1 MTQQRDPF
9 LQDLASMFD
18 TETEQFIV
26 ADERRF
32 TSFLEEEVGR
42 AEEVEQAEEG
52 GFLRGLTSAVGGA
65 GGAVGGG
72 IADFFEQP
80 ATAQPVPSD
89 AVAPVS
95 PQSTNLLGQTLGR
108 LIGPPAAALGRGV
121 GALGRTTAE
130 AFEQQAFGIGGA
142 QAEFISEH
150 VGGKTPFDIAFTEAR
165 DSGLSMTDA
174 FEVAREFQ
182 KNIPIGDEITG
193 RHGVSGFL
201 SGVGSA
207 LRGDLGQTGGER
219 RPLFEVGVAD
229 LASEVLNPIN
239 FVPLV
244 GDPGLITAPLRA
256 GRRAAVAGGRRAL
269 RAGEEAAEAVGRAN
283 VGNVLLPAA
292 PDTRALARGAGP
304 EDVAGRKR
312 SIDELRQAGGKPEF
326 SKELEVRS
334 EFGGF
339 ATREVTPKNIDEL
352 RRRLIVELEG
362 KDITGSAAG
371 ESNLARSLS
380 SLIKEEGGSLRGLSD
395 EELTAVED
403 LLGQNIRNIPKGTDI
418 ASELSRAAEEI
429 TVKSRILLRELDDLA
444 ANADADVIQRGI
456 DRIGL
461 TEPPAAPAARQAD
474 EALVRPPEQPPV
486 GPTARQPDDLIEPD
500 RIERLIGSGTD
511 EELVKERLRHGR
523 LTDEARN
530 SGNTVAEKQGFQS
543 MNKLDDE
550 IRRRGVSETVIE
562 DILASDPEEIAL
574 EIAFRDAVE
583 TPAIRPVARPIS
595 LGGEPPRQPPGV
607 SQPADIGRQGILL
620 EVPPTEIG
628 ENLLDLRP
636 IQIRELGVVDRA
648 VNNARATLG
657 RLTNREVVLKNKLVK
672 SAFDE
677 VRRAQPRIISQ
688 KNLLAANIDRAK
700 ASMRQS
706 GTVFDKD
713 GRIPRLSGVD
723 PNLRSN
729 AGPTIPDL
737 AARRPRYLANLTD
750 AERRALEDMRLELEP
765 WRNAMDEVGLE
776 VSGRSDLVTAADPT
790 EAGFY
795 MPRGGN
801 PATPDVPRSTRGAGG
816 RIGAEMR
823 APFASM
829 AQAIDEGATY
839 FPLGDAMANH
849 GQSMGER
856 LANLH
861 AANFLQRLEVETGIP
876 LGRAGGRPL
885 PGELSL
891 PSGSGVPS
899 LRELRGTTFPP
910 EITNAVNEILAT
922 QGELI
927 GKGSEILKAINAYNN
942 FYRTSR
948 STLDNS
954 AFMIQ
959 GVLGTATDPQAAARA
974 MLLNAEIW
982 KSGQAREI
990 FGRFVEAT
998 DQHALDVLGIPDFS
1012 RTAAQKGL
1020 IFQGG
1025 ETELTQSI
1033 ITRVPG
1039 IRRAGNA
1046 FGFYGDALRDA
1057 WLADEVAIEMARTG
1071 KSGLQ
1076 IVGDGTM
1083 ERLAKA
1089 INPATGVTEGNRFT
1103 DIASIATF
1111 APRFLQSRLTTVARG
1126 IRGLDIDAPL
1136 DILPSGVRRRIPIR
1150 EAPLNPAA
1158 RLEDRI
1164 ARKALIRLIGYGVAI
1179 TVAANAAQGQETD
1192 FRLFVNGRLNP
1203 NFVRVRFGERDF
1215 SVLGTWDSIL
1225 KLIIGTVQGV
1235 SQGNINTILGSAR
1248 GLGSGLVT
1256 QAWDLLSGRDF
1267 EGRETT
1273 SDPVTF
1279 AAHIGRSHLPFQAEE
1294 LPAAGGKIVEG
1305 VREGDIGQIATGAA
1319 QIALE
1324 AHGAKSSPLSGKDQ
1338 LDIATDAGNFSADR
1352 FDDLEPFERN
1362 EVRDAVGDVFRG
1374 RGTPQDVFFDGIDQ
1388 IESRE
1393 PGTLGESDVG
1403 GREPRRAQLLA
1414 QAGTLSVDG
1423 ALGSFSRGLS
1433 NNEIL
1438 DEWFS
1443 IESDAAAERNGL
1455 RLGTGVEFD
1464 AERDEGEQLIE
1475 QWFAIFG
1482 IPSVR
1487 DKIGRAKFTE
1497 LDKHRKAFLA
1507 RLNPVQREFL
1517 LRNTHLRPVDTE
1529 MLRILER
1536 AGARGT
1542 VKNIRD
1548 SEAARER
1555 FRANPQRTDIGEVA
1569 PSPSA
1574 PQPAT
1579 PIEPTVPTRT
1589 LDQLFG
1595 QRAQ

>member
-1 MTQQRDPF
+1 MSEHDPF

-52 GFLRGLTSAVGGA
+52 GFVRGLTS
-65 GGAVGGG
+65 GGG
-72 IADFFEQP
+72 IADFFTDSAQSAVAQPQP
-80 ATAQPVPSD
+80 ATGLSAAQAAAEARIADPQEQQPTFATRPDAPGPVALAGIALQGIGELGGGQAASILGLAPEEFDVALAQERERIASQDATNPLSRILQQIESDIFAPATALRQTRGDFPQIPVNLPGEGADFSLGTAEVLTGVFDPLNFAGPGAIALKGAGAAVARRAAPIAREAAAATGRRATQAAGRLVPERVVEAAFDEAFTLPRELARSRVNFGTRAIQFDDDFDRALYIATSKKASKRRTQFEEIVRTELDSRGLPSD
-89 AVAPVS
+89 DLQAVA
-95 PQSTNLLGQTLGR
+95 
-108 LIGPPAAALGRGV
+108 
-121 GALGRTTAE
+121 
-130 AFEQQAFGIGGA
+130 
-142 QAEFISEH
+142 
-150 VGGKTPFDIAFTEAR
+150 
-165 DSGLSMTDA
+165 
-174 FEVAREFQ
+174 
-182 KNIPIGDEITG
+182 
-193 RHGVSGFL
+193 
-201 SGVGSA
+201 
-207 LRGDLGQTGGER
+207 
-219 RPLFEVGVAD
+219 
-229 LASEVLNPIN
+229 
-239 FVPLV
+239 
-244 GDPGLITAPLRA
+244 APLRERVREIA
-256 GRRAAVAGGRRAL
+256 KSSTG
-269 RAGEEAAEAVGRAN
+269 
-283 VGNVLLPAA
+283 
-292 PDTRALARGAGP
+292 
-304 EDVAGRKR
+304 DVAVPRG
-312 SIDELRQAGGKPEF
+312 
-326 SKELEVRS
+326 VR
-334 EFGGF
+334 
-339 ATREVTPKNIDEL
+339 
-352 RRRLIVELEG
+352 
-362 KDITGSAAG
+362 
-371 ESNLARSLS
+371 
-380 SLIKEEGGSLRGLSD
+380 
-395 EELTAVED
+395 
-403 LLGQNIRNIPKGTDI
+403 
-418 ASELSRAAEEI
+418 
-429 TVKSRILLRELDDLA
+429 
-444 ANADADVIQRGI
+444 
-456 DRIGL
+456 
-461 TEPPAAPAARQAD
+461 PAAPAARQAD
-474 EALVRPPEQPPV
+474 EALVRPPPPE
-486 GPTARQPDDLIEPD
+486 G
-500 RIERLIGSGTD
+500 
-511 EELVKERLRHGR
+511 
-523 LTDEARN
+523 
-530 SGNTVAEKQGFQS
+530 
-543 MNKLDDE
+543 
-550 IRRRGVSETVIE
+550 
-562 DILASDPEEIAL
+562 
-574 EIAFRDAVE
+574 
-583 TPAIRPVARPIS
+583 PVARPIP

-607 SQPADIGRQGILL
+607 PQPSDIGRQGILL

-648 VNNARATLG
+648 VNVARATLG

-688 KNLLAANIDRAK
+688 ANLKSATISNEARAFTRGANE
-700 ASMRQS
+700 
-706 GTVFDKD
+706 
-713 GRIPRLSGVD
+713 RIPSLAGID
-723 PNLRSN
+723 P
-729 AGPTIPDL
+729 AVPGAPTIQDV
-737 AARRPRYLANLTD
+737 AARRPRYLAALSEEQK
-750 AERRALEDMRLELEP
+750 AALERIRLELDDYAQA
-765 WRNAMDEVGLE
+765 RSEVGLE
-776 VSGRSDLVTAADPT
+776 ISGRGDLVGAADPT
-790 EAGFY
+790 ESGFY
-795 MPRGGN
+795 IPRGGN
-801 PATPDVPRSTRGAGG
+801 PTSPDVPRSTRGRGG
-816 RIGAEMR
+816 RTGAEQR
-823 APFASM
+823 AVFDSM

-839 FPLGDAMANH
+839 FPLGDAIQGFGRN
-849 GQSMGER
+849 MGER

-942 FYRTSR
+942 FYRAAR

-954 AFMIQ
+954 AIMIQ
-959 GVLGTATDPQAAARA
+959 GLLGSATDPLASARA
-974 MLLNAEIW
+974 MLLNVEIW
-982 KSGQAREI
+982 KTGQARQI
-990 FGRFVEAT
+990 FGRFVATT
-998 DQHALDVLGIPDFS
+998 DQHAVDVLGIPDFS
-1012 RTAAQKGL
+1012 RVSAQKGL
-1020 IFQGG
+1020 ILQGG

-1039 IRRAGNA
+1039 VRRAANA
-1046 FGFYGDALRDA
+1046 FGFYGDALRLG
-1057 WLADEVAIEMARTG
+1057 WLADEVGIEMARTG
-1071 KSGLQ
+1071 KTGLQ
-1076 IVGDGTM
+1076 IVDDGTL

-1089 INPATGVTEGNRFT
+1089 INPATGVTEGNRLT

-1126 IRGLDIDAPL
+1126 IRGLDVDAPL
-1136 DILPSGVRRRIPIR
+1136 DILPSAVRRRIPLP
-1150 EAPLNPAA
+1150 ATPLNPAA

-1179 TVAANAAQGQETD
+1179 TVGANAALGEETD
-1192 FRLFVNGRLNP
+1192 FRIFVNGRLNP
-1203 NFVRVRFGERDF
+1203 NFMRVRFGERDF
-1215 SVLGTWDSIL
+1215 SILGTWDSIL
-1225 KLIIGTVQGV
+1225 KLIIGTAQGI

-1294 LPAAGGKIVEG
+1294 LPAAGGMIVEG

-1324 AHGAKSSPLSGKDQ
+1324 AQGAKSSPLSGKDQ
-1338 LDIATDAGNFSADR
+1338 LDIATQSGNFSADR

-1374 RGTPQDVFFDGIDQ
+1374 RGTPQDIFFDGIDQ

-1414 QAGTLSVDG
+1414 QAGTLSK
-1423 ALGSFSRGLS
+1423 
-1433 NNEIL
+1433 NEIL

-1517 LRNTHLRPVDTE
+1517 LRNTHLRPVDPQ
-1529 MLRILER
+1529 MLQILQR
-1536 AGARGT
+1536 AGAHGT
-1542 VKNIRD
+1542 VRNIRE

-1555 FRANPQRTDIGEVA
+1555 FRANPERLDIGAVA
-1569 PSPSA
+1569 PIAPPQAA
-1574 PQPAT
+1574 PQQRPFI
-1579 PIEPTVPTRT
+1579 PST
-1589 LDQLFG
+1589 LPSVEELMG
-1595 QRAQ
+1595 AAR